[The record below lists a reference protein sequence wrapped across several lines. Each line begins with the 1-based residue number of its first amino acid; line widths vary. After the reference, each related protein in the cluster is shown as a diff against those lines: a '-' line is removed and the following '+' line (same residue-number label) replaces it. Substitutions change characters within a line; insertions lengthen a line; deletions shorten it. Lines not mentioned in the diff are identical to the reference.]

1 MGAPW
6 LYSIDA
12 KLLMQ
17 GGRELLKGELFGCG
31 LAKVDQ
37 HATKGICGDREA
49 VTWIGGKFE
58 GGDGGGESKKA
69 TATKGSAIQERFHK
83 EQVITAGTHARW
95 LVSLIVNGGVHDV

>member
-17 GGRELLKGELFGCG
+17 GGCELLNGELFRSG
-31 LAKVDQ
+31 LAKVDH
-37 HATKGICGDREA
+37 HAAKGICGDRKA

-58 GGDGGGESKKA
+58 GWEGGGESKKVA
-69 TATKGSAIQERFHK
+69 AIQERFHK
-83 EQVITAGTHARW
+83 EQVITVGTHTRW
-95 LVSLIVNGGVHDV
+95 LVSLIVNGGIHDV

>member
-6 LYSIDA
+6 LYSINA
-12 KLLMQ
+12 KFLMQ
-17 GGRELLKGELFGCG
+17 GGCELLKGELFCSG

-37 HATKGICGDREA
+37 HAAKGICRDREA
-49 VTWIGGKFE
+49 VTGIGGKFE
-58 GGDGGGESKKA
+58 GWEGGGDSKKVPA
-69 TATKGSAIQERFHK
+69 TQERFHK